1 MITELPRRIDRLLVS
16 RGVLERSRDLLDP
29 FRARSI
35 EGCLLWYGYVLDDD
49 TCIVTTCVCPAQVGY
64 ATRYEIPAES
74 IRDVRRQ
81 VRPHNLLLL
90 VQIHSHPAKAF
101 FSDWDEEHALNN
113 RMGALN
119 MVVPEY
125 GNARWI
131 DTGRFCMVERN
142 DAGQWEQWSAVDWGR
157 LVTIPDALALPA
169 NYDRH
174 RQAS

>member
-1 MITELPRRIDRLLVS
+1 MITELPSRVGRLLVTP
-16 RGVLERSRDLLDP
+16 GVLEHSRELFDP
-29 FRARSI
+29 FRSRNV
-35 EGCLLWYGYVLDDD
+35 EGCLLWYGYVLDGD
-49 TCIVTTCVCPAQVGY
+49 TCIVTTCVRPTQASY
-64 ATRYEIPAES
+64 ATTYAIPAAS
-74 IRDVRRQ
+74 MRDVRRQ

-101 FSDWDEEHALNN
+101 FSDWDEDHALNN

-119 MVVPEY
+119 MIVPDY

-142 DAGQWEQWSAVDWGR
+142 DAGQWERWSAADWGR
-157 LVTIPDALALPA
+157 LVTIPDALAPPA